1 VTRVVYLH
9 GFASSPQSG
18 KARFFRERFA
28 ELGVDLEIPQLDE
41 GNFQALTITGQLGVI
56 DRAMGGSPATLMG
69 SSLGGY
75 LAAVYAGRHPEV
87 ERLVLLAPAFH
98 FPERWPERYTLE
110 QRERWKRQGSMPV
123 FHYGYGREMALG
135 YGIVEDAE
143 SYENEPDFTQPALI
157 IHGTRDDIV
166 PAQVSISYAS
176 RHPNV
181 DLHLMESGHELTD
194 VLNPMWELIRA
205 FIAM

>member
-1 VTRVVYLH
+1 MTRVVYLH

-28 ELGVDLEIPQLDE
+28 ERGVDLEIPQLDE

-56 DRAMGGSPATLMG
+56 DRAMGGSSAILMG

-98 FPERWPERYTLE
+98 FPQRWPERYTVE
-110 QRERWKRQGSMPV
+110 QRDRWKRQRSMPV
-123 FHYGYGREMALG
+123 FHYGYGREIPLG
-135 YGIVEDAE
+135 YGIVDDAE
-143 SYENEPDFTQPALI
+143 SYENEPEFTQPALI

-166 PAQVSISYAS
+166 PAEVSMSYAS

-205 FIAM
+205 FMAI